1 MKRNTFILTV
11 VVFFSLVTAYNS
23 FSAKVKSGD
32 ELYGELE
39 LFTEALS
46 VVKSGYVDEIKTRDI
61 IYGALK
67 GMLSSL
73 DPHSQFLPPD
83 DYNEIKVETEG
94 EFGGIGIEITIKDG
108 LLTIITPIDGTPA
121 WKAGLKP
128 NDKIVKINGDITR
141 DITLMDAVKKLRGQT
156 GTQANIT
163 ILREGE
169 EKLLDF
175 VITRDIIKIQSV
187 KDKRLLEDKIGYIK
201 LVEFRQNT
209 PQDLEAA
216 LSNLEKEGMDS
227 LILDLRNNPGGLLD
241 VSVDVASKFI
251 EAGQLVVSTRGRMK
265 NQNIEFKA
273 RGIKSRAQYP
283 LVVLVNEGSASASE
297 IVAGAIQDTKRG
309 IILGKKT
316 FGKASVQTI
325 IPLKDGTALRLT
337 TGKYFTPNGRSIHGE
352 GITPDVLVEEQEI
365 IAKQPQQSISKEVFD
380 RIENHNTPDKSKDET
395 KTYDAQLSHAVDL
408 LKGIRVYR
416 LLKQ

>member
-1 MKRNTFILTV
+1 MKKRIFILTLLLAV
-11 VVFFSLVTAYNS
+11 GLFIARNG
-23 FSAKVKSGD
+23 FSAKAKSGD
-32 ELYGELE
+32 EMYGELE

-46 VVKSGYVDEIKTRDI
+46 VVKSGYADELKTKDI

-108 LLTIITPIDGTPA
+108 LLTVISPIDGTPA

-141 DITLMDAVKKLRGQT
+141 DITLMDAVKKLRGKA
-156 GTQANIT
+156 GTRVNVT

-175 VITRDIIKIQSV
+175 VIARDIIKIQSI
-187 KDKRLLEDKIGYIK
+187 KDKRLLEGKIGYIK

-209 PQDLEAA
+209 PQDLEEAITEI
-216 LSNLEKEGMDS
+216 EKQGMDS

-241 VSVDVASKFI
+241 VSVDVASKLI
-251 EAGQLVVSTRGRMK
+251 EPGQIVVSTRGRMR

-273 RGIKSRAQYP
+273 HGVKSRTVYP
-283 LVVLVNEGSASASE
+283 LVILINEGSASASE
-297 IVAGAIQDTKRG
+297 IVAGAIQDNKRG
-309 IILGKKT
+309 IILGKKS

-325 IPLKDGTALRLT
+325 IPLKDGSALRLT
-337 TGKYFTPNGRSIHGE
+337 TGRYFTPQGRSIHGE
-352 GITPDVLVEEQEI
+352 GIIPDVVVDEQI
-365 IAKQPQQSISKEVFD
+365 IVAKEPQESISKEVFEKV
-380 RIENHNTPDKSKDET
+380 ENHSAVNKPKDEAMP
-395 KTYDAQLSHAVDL
+395 YDAQLSRAVDL
-408 LKGIRVYR
+408 LKGIKVYR
-416 LLKQ
+416 SLKQ